1 MPRDPIRPFLRE
13 PRVRLPEVLADR
25 LPVECS
31 VLVGGAGRLV
41 DVSRN
46 GLRLAGA
53 GDPRPNEQLS
63 LVLSG
68 REGESAAVDAV
79 VRWWQAEPG
88 GRGQGGL
95 RIVPESLSAWQEIL
109 EAHVAPGVDAPEA
122 LLPTPPPDA
131 GPHLVLLGPDE
142 AVTASLAARLA
153 AQGLPSRR
161 ASDPVPAG
169 LVPEAQAVVA
179 GPYPDARSA
188 HASLDLL
195 HARRDLDGA
204 LVLLLVPGASAA
216 ESRALLEAGAF
227 ECLTE
232 QEPWSA
238 LDLRLLVA
246 LRLSRARC
254 RERLATERLLDACG
268 RDPLTGLANRR
279 QFLALAAEERRRA
292 QRTREPIALMLLD
305 VDHFKQVNDLYG
317 HAAGDAALRALSRLL
332 RRHLRPFDLV
342 GRYGGEEFV
351 ILLSG
356 ASHRGALTAAERLRA
371 TIASTPFDTQGI
383 IRLTA
388 SIGVV
393 SIDAGQEAPF
403 ATMLASA
410 DRALYRAKHGGRN
423 QVRPGVIAPL
433 PAARKD
439 HDVDVG

>member
-1 MPRDPIRPFLRE
+1 MPRDSFRPFLRE
-13 PRVRLPEVLADR
+13 PRVRVPEDLAAE

-31 VLVGGAGRLV
+31 ALVGGTGRLV

-46 GLRLAGA
+46 GLRLVGLGA
-53 GDPRPNEQLS
+53 PRPHDQLS
-63 LVLSG
+63 LVVSG
-68 REGESAAVDAV
+68 RDGASGVVDAV
-79 VRWWQAEPG
+79 VCWWRQVG
-88 GRGQGGL
+88 GRGEGGL
-95 RIVPESLSAWQEIL
+95 RVVPESLGAWQEIL
-109 EAHVAPGVDAPEA
+109 EAHVAPGVATPEA
-122 LLPTPPPDA
+122 ILPAPHPDA
-131 GPHLVLLGPDE
+131 GPRLVLAGPDE
-142 AVTASLAARLA
+142 TATASLGARLA
-153 AQGLPSRR
+153 TQGIPSRR
-161 ASDPVPAG
+161 LGDPAPAG
-169 LVPEAQAVVA
+169 LIPETQVVVA

-188 HASLDLL
+188 YADLEQL
-195 HARRDLDGA
+195 LTRRELEGA
-204 LVLLLVPGASAA
+204 QILLLVPGASAA
-216 ESRALLEAGAF
+216 DSRALLEAGAMD
-227 ECLTE
+227 CLTDH
-232 QEPWSA
+232 EPWTA

-246 LRLSRARC
+246 LRLSEARR
-254 RERLATERLLDACG
+254 RERLATERLLDSCG

-292 QRTREPIALMLLD
+292 QRAGEPIALMLLD
-305 VDHFKQVNDLYG
+305 VDHFKAVNDLYG
-317 HAAGDAALRALSRLL
+317 HAVGDAALRAFGRLL
-332 RRHLRPFDLV
+332 RRHLRPFDIV

-393 SIDAGQEAPF
+393 SIDAGEDVPF

-433 PAARKD
+433 PPSRKD
-439 HDVDVG
+439 AHVG